1 MNNSSG
7 VLHVR
12 REVRSLGPGDPTLPR
27 YADAI
32 AEMQKGAEETDP
44 ISWLFQAAMH
54 GTENKPTSE
63 LAREFWNKCNHGSWY
78 FVSWHRMYVY
88 FFEEIVRS
96 YIVKLHGQQAGD
108 EWALPYWNYCRGG
121 EFASIPD
128 AFRPET
134 VDGEPNPLFVKQ
146 RRPGINQGLQ
156 MPGTMTESNRALAR
170 PHFIGT
176 AEFGGGEAPP
186 NEQFWRQGGVLEQ
199 TPHNSVHGG
208 VGGGGWMGNILQAAK
223 DPIFWLHHANIDRI
237 WSQWLA
243 QPQPKRE
250 NPSSPKWT
258 GQHFKFLDAEGKPA
272 SFDCEEVTGTE
283 KLGYKYDALDG
294 APSGPPPPPSPS
306 PVPIPEGE
314 AAVPASVDPPTGPK
328 FVGLS
333 EEKVTL
339 TGEPEAIPVGIDE
352 RSRDEVREASRKA
365 DPRHLYLNIEDIE
378 GEENPGT
385 VYGIYVNLP
394 KGADEET
401 KAKHHVG
408 NVSFFGIELAGKPID
423 DEHPHNMRVSVEVG
437 ELLRVLGGGEHFAEE
452 QIYVTF
458 CPLTLEAPE
467 GKEEEYAHL
476 TAEPKDE
483 APIHIGR
490 VSLAIDA

>member
-1 MNNSSG
+1 MNNSSQ

-12 REVRSLGPGDPTLPR
+12 REVRSLGPDDPTLQH

-32 AEMQKGAEETDP
+32 AAMEKGPEEEQTDQL
-44 ISWLFQAAMH
+44 SWLFQAAIH
-54 GTENKPTSE
+54 GTETEPQTKI
-63 LAREFWNKCNHGSWY
+63 ARELWNKCTHGSWY
-78 FVSWHRMYVY
+78 FVAWHRMYVH

-96 YIVKLHGQQAGD
+96 YIKTLHGQEAAD

-128 AFRPET
+128 AFRSET
-134 VDGEPNPLFVKQ
+134 VNGKPNPLYVRE
-146 RRPGINQGLQ
+146 RRPGINEGLRL
-156 MPGTMTESNRALAR
+156 PETMTESKRALAR
-170 PHFIGT
+170 PNFLGT

-186 NEQFWRQGGVLEQ
+186 NEQFWSQGGVFEQ

-208 VGGGGWMGNILQAAK
+208 VGGWMGNILAAAK

-237 WSQWLA
+237 WAQWLA
-243 QPQPKRE
+243 QPNRE
-250 NPSSPKWT
+250 DPSSPKWT
-258 GQHFKFLDAEGKPA
+258 GQHFKFFDAEGNPA
-272 SFDCEEVTGTE
+272 SLDCEEVTDTE
-283 KLGYKYDALDG
+283 KLGYKYDSLDG
-294 APSGPPPPPSPS
+294 VPSGPPPPPSAS
-306 PVPIPEGE
+306 PTPAPERE
-314 AAVPASVDPPTGPK
+314 AVPAAADPPTGPK
-328 FVGLS
+328 FVGAS

-339 TGEPEAIPVGIDE
+339 TGEPERIPVEIDE
-352 RSRDEVREASRKA
+352 RAREEVREASRR
-365 DPRHLYLNIEDIE
+365 DNPRHLYLNIEDIE

-394 KGADEET
+394 KGADEKT
-401 KAKHHVG
+401 KAEHHVG
-408 NVSFFGIELAGKPID
+408 NVSFFGIELAGKPVD
-423 DEHPHNMRVSVEVG
+423 DEHPHNMRASVEVG

-452 QIYVTF
+452 QLYVTF